1 MESFKDKLYNYE
13 AVPPQEAWSKIYEQL
28 QDEKVIN
35 LPNHKKSKTL
45 YYFAIAAAS
54 LIIIFIGSFFFNS
67 KQTNSNKNL
76 SSTNKVISPE
86 QMKDS
91 IVLNRKILES
101 IIHNPKEK
109 QEIVSNDL
117 KATNIPK
124 KYITISGPEGQAV
137 KISPK
142 VATLIVSADHEFPPK
157 PIWSKK
163 IEKWKKIMLSST
175 VSTTSAGLADL
186 IQLASANDKLE

>member
-13 AVPPQEAWSKIYEQL
+13 AVPPQEAWSKISEQL

-163 IEKWKKIMLSST
+163 IEKWKKIILRST

>member
-1 MESFKDKLYNYE
+1 MSSFKNKLYDYE
-13 AVPPQEAWSKIYEQL
+13 AAPPGHIWQKIREEL
-28 QDEKVIN
+28 QDQKVVSIN
-35 LPNHKKSKTL
+35 NHRKSKT
-45 YYFAIAAAS
+45 YYLAIAAAS
-54 LIIIFIGSFFFNS
+54 LVIIFIGSLFFKTNKPTNSTANVSSNS
-67 KQTNSNKNL
+67 KA
-76 SSTNKVISPE
+76 ISPE

-117 KATNIPK
+117 QATNIPK
-124 KYITISGPEGQAV
+124 KYITISGPEGQPV

-157 PIWSKK
+157 PIWSQK

-186 IQLASANDKLE
+186 IQVASNSDKIE

>member
-1 MESFKDKLYNYE
+1 MSSFKNKLYDYE
-13 AVPPQEAWSKIYEQL
+13 AVPPRQIWENIREEL
-28 QDEKVIN
+28 QDEKLIN
-35 LPNHKKSKTL
+35 IYNRKKSKAF
-45 YYFAIAAAS
+45 YIAIAAAS
-54 LIIIFIGSFFFNS
+54 LVIIFIGSLFFKNNKTTNSTANVSSNS
-67 KQTNSNKNL
+67 KI
-76 SSTNKVISPE
+76 ISPE

-91 IVLNRKILES
+91 IVQNQKILES

-109 QEIVSNDL
+109 QEIVSNNL
-117 KATNIPK
+117 RATNIPK
-124 KYITISGPEGQAV
+124 KYITICGPEGQPV

-175 VSTTSAGLADL
+175 VSPSSGGLAEL
-186 IQLASANDKLE
+186 IQLASTSDKID